1 MSTDRR
7 KPSQHIYCSGFWVRV
22 NGPGKPSAWRA
33 SQWKPS
39 SQCSSTSWAAQAPP
53 PGASLLG
60 VRAPLSVSGPNL
72 TFVCRGGGCGARSR
86 FPPWRSKS
94 PHAGRNPPHGD
105 TPCFQWTPGPRTPRG
120 LPLPVHTLRW
130 RAGGRAREAPGPQA
144 KNKGAGA
151 TPRPAP
157 PTASRAPSPAHGPR
171 EMAAAVQNGSR
182 VGRGAESRHR
192 GQSSF
197 PRCPCALRALEPQGK
212 ELGRAPH
219 PRWPQGP
226 LAQRLARHA
235 GSYPSEPRVRA
246 PPPPSFKCPRHSA
259 SPRPLPCP
267 HASSLDGSVSSVV
280 GSAKA
285 VYFGLSAVFFLPIPS
300 GSLCIPLSR
309 NFPARSGT
317 LRGLPHPPRSPP
329 RRMRPA
335 PWPRPRRAPVRV

>member
-39 SQCSSTSWAAQAPP
+39 SQCSSTSWAARAPP

-151 TPRPAP
+151 PPRPPRAAP
-157 PTASRAPSPAHGPR
+157 LPRPRAARNGGRSTKWQPGGPRSGEPSPRPEFLPTLSMRPSRSRAAGKGARARATPPLAPGPPSPASRPPR
-171 EMAAAVQNGSR
+171 WVLSIGAPRPGASASIFQMSPPFRVSQAASLSPCFLPGWECV
-182 VGRGAESRHR
+182 VGRG
-192 GQSSF
+192 
-197 PRCPCALRALEPQGK
+197 
-212 ELGRAPH
+212 
-219 PRWPQGP
+219 
-226 LAQRLARHA
+226 
-235 GSYPSEPRVRA
+235 
-246 PPPPSFKCPRHSA
+246 
-259 SPRPLPCP
+259 
-267 HASSLDGSVSSVV
+267 
-280 GSAKA
+280 
-285 VYFGLSAVFFLPIPS
+285 
-300 GSLCIPLSR
+300 LC
-309 NFPARSGT
+309 
-317 LRGLPHPPRSPP
+317 
-329 RRMRPA
+329 
-335 PWPRPRRAPVRV
+335 

>member
-39 SQCSSTSWAAQAPP
+39 SQCSSTSWAARAPP

-105 TPCFQWTPGPRTPRG
+105 TPCFQWAPGPRTPRG

-226 LAQRLARHA
+226 
-235 GSYPSEPRVRA
+235 PSPASRPPRWVLSIGA
-246 PPPPSFKCPRHSA
+246 PRPGASA
-259 SPRPLPCP
+259 SIFQMSPPFRVSQAASLSPCFLPGWEC
-267 HASSLDGSVSSVV
+267 VV
-280 GSAKA
+280 G
-285 VYFGLSAVFFLPIPS
+285 
-300 GSLCIPLSR
+300 
-309 NFPARSGT
+309 
-317 LRGLPHPPRSPP
+317 RGLC
-329 RRMRPA
+329 
-335 PWPRPRRAPVRV
+335 

>member
-39 SQCSSTSWAAQAPP
+39 SQCSSTSWAARAPP

-105 TPCFQWTPGPRTPRG
+105 TPCFQWAPGPRTPRG

-157 PTASRAPSPAHGPR
+157 PTASRAPPPPTGRAKWRPQYKMAAGGAAERRAVTAARVPSHAVHAPFALSSRRERSSGARHTPAGPR
-171 EMAAAVQNGSR
+171 
-182 VGRGAESRHR
+182 
-192 GQSSF
+192 
-197 PRCPCALRALEPQGK
+197 
-212 ELGRAPH
+212 AP
-219 PRWPQGP
+219 
-226 LAQRLARHA
+226 
-235 GSYPSEPRVRA
+235 
-246 PPPPSFKCPRHSA
+246 
-259 SPRPLPCP
+259 
-267 HASSLDGSVSSVV
+267 
-280 GSAKA
+280 
-285 VYFGLSAVFFLPIPS
+285 
-300 GSLCIPLSR
+300 
-309 NFPARSGT
+309 
-317 LRGLPHPPRSPP
+317 
-329 RRMRPA
+329 
-335 PWPRPRRAPVRV
+335 